1 MFSML
6 QVISNIFN
14 HQHIINIINI
24 IRRASLHPN
33 SMNRRTS
40 VHPNSANND
49 EPSKPSGRKNKVYD
63 LIKREIDARA
73 KRPSVS
79 YTGMFVDKNRNA
91 AITGGDRDLKADV
104 KSKQRRD
111 RLKGDGLR
119 IAMFSYF
126 LSLFDQLLDSSSNQA
141 RRMLLMKEIILYS
154 LHKASTRCAQ
164 EAWR

>member
-1 MFSML
+1 MI
-6 QVISNIFN
+6 QIIYNIFK

-24 IRRASLHPN
+24 SRRASLHPN

-40 VHPNSANND
+40 VHPNND
-49 EPSKPSGRKNKVYD
+49 ESPKPSGRKNKVYD

-119 IAMFSYF
+119 IDMFSYLNTFCHF
-126 LSLFDQLLDSSSNQA
+126 LINLSTVLLS
-141 RRMLLMKEIILYS
+141 RPG
-154 LHKASTRCAQ
+154 RCC
-164 EAWR
+164 

>member
-1 MFSML
+1 MIKML
-6 QVISNIFN
+6 QIICNIFK
-14 HQHIINIINI
+14 HQHIINITII

-49 EPSKPSGRKNKVYD
+49 ESSKPSGRKNKVYD

-111 RLKGDGLR
+111 RLKGDGK
-119 IAMFSYF
+119 
-126 LSLFDQLLDSSSNQA
+126 LL
-141 RRMLLMKEIILYS
+141 
-154 LHKASTRCAQ
+154 
-164 EAWR
+164 

>member
-1 MFSML
+1 ML
-6 QVISNIFN
+6 QIIYNIFK
-14 HQHIINIINI
+14 HQHIINIS
-24 IRRASLHPN
+24 RRASLHPN

-40 VHPNSANND
+40 VHPNSTNND
-49 EPSKPSGRKNKVYD
+49 ESSKPSGRKNKVYD

-119 IAMFSYF
+119 IAMFFFLNTFCYF
-126 LSLFDQLLDSSSNQA
+126 WINLSTVLLYRPGGCS
-141 RRMLLMKEIILYS
+141 
-154 LHKASTRCAQ
+154 
-164 EAWR
+164 

>member
-1 MFSML
+1 ML
-6 QVISNIFN
+6 QIICNIFN
-14 HQHIINIINI
+14 HQHIINIS
-24 IRRASLHPN
+24 RRASLHPN

-126 LSLFDQLLDSSSNQA
+126 LSLFDQLVDSSSNQA

-154 LHKASTRCAQ
+154 LHKASMRCAQ

>member
-1 MFSML
+1 ML
-6 QVISNIFN
+6 QIIYNIFKN
-14 HQHIINIINI
+14 QHIINIIKI
-24 IRRASLHPN
+24 SRRASLHPN

>member
-1 MFSML
+1 
-6 QVISNIFN
+6 
-14 HQHIINIINI
+14 
-24 IRRASLHPN
+24 
-33 SMNRRTS
+33 MNRRTS

-49 EPSKPSGRKNKVYD
+49 ESSKPSGRKNKVYD

-119 IAMFSYF
+119 IALFSYLNTF
-126 LSLFDQLLDSSSNQA
+126 CHFWINLST
-141 RRMLLMKEIILYS
+141 ILQ
-154 LHKASTRCAQ
+154 TRPGGCC
-164 EAWR
+164 

>member
-1 MFSML
+1 ML
-6 QVISNIFN
+6 QIICNIFN
-14 HQHIINIINI
+14 HQHIIIIS
-24 IRRASLHPN
+24 RRASLHPN

-49 EPSKPSGRKNKVYD
+49 ESSKPSGRKNKVYD

-119 IAMFSYF
+119 IAMFSYLNTFCHF
-126 LSLFDQLLDSSSNQA
+126 LINLWTVLL
-141 RRMLLMKEIILYS
+141 
-154 LHKASTRCAQ
+154 TRSG
-164 EAWR
+164 

>member
-1 MFSML
+1 M
-6 QVISNIFN
+6 ISNIFK
-14 HQHIINIINI
+14 HQHIMNIIII

-73 KRPSVS
+73 KRPPVS

-119 IAMFSYF
+119 IA
-126 LSLFDQLLDSSSNQA
+126 LFP
-141 RRMLLMKEIILYS
+141 
-154 LHKASTRCAQ
+154 T
-164 EAWR
+164 